1 MRTAVE
7 VVGLA
12 STLYALALNLTY
24 LLLWPLA
31 RRGMTRTVRRRSW
44 AWHEEAFASPLT
56 PGISILVPAFNE
68 ETVILES
75 VRSLLAQRYSRFEVV
90 VVDDGSTDETAGT
103 LIDAY
108 DLRQVTPA
116 PRKRLEYEPVTEMY
130 RGAAPHDITLVRKA
144 NGGRADAL
152 NAALDVAR
160 HPYVIVTD
168 ADSIIDPDG
177 LSVMVRPVLE
187 DPERVIAV
195 GGTIRVGNS
204 CRIESGRVVEA
215 RLPNGRLAAY
225 QVIEYLRAFLFG
237 RVAWDSIGAL
247 VIVSGAFG
255 LFRRDVVDEVGGYWT
270 DTVGEDLE
278 LTVRLHRHM
287 REQDRPYRITFAPD
301 PVCWTEV
308 PSDMGSLGRQRRRW
322 HRGLGETLWRHR
334 SMMLRPRY
342 GTPGMIALPY
352 FLTFE
357 FAGPL
362 MELAAW
368 IAFPIG
374 LALGIVSW
382 HLVAAFILC
391 SWVLGTLVTL
401 VACGLEEQGYRNY
414 RRVRDLG
421 RMMCLAV
428 FENMWFRQLIDFYR
442 LAGVY
447 DIARRKEGWGAMRRT
462 GFNEASR

>member
-1 MRTAVE
+1 MRTMVE
-7 VVGLA
+7 IVGLS
-12 STLYALALNLTY
+12 STLYALSLNLSY

-31 RRGMTRTVRRRSW
+31 RRGMTRTMRRRNW

-56 PGISILVPAFNE
+56 PGISIVVPAFNE
-68 ETVILES
+68 ATVILES
-75 VRSLLAQRYSRFEVV
+75 VASLLAQRYSLFEVV
-90 VVDDGSTDETAGT
+90 IVDDGSTDATAQT

-108 DLRQVTPA
+108 GLRQVSPA
-116 PRKRLEYEPVTEMY
+116 PRHKLQYEPVTEMY
-130 RGAAPHDITLVRKA
+130 RGAAPHDVTLIRKR

-152 NAALDVAR
+152 NAGLDVAR
-160 HPYVIVTD
+160 HPYVCITD

-204 CRIESGRVVEA
+204 CRIESGRVMEA
-215 RLPNGRLAAY
+215 RMPSGRLAAY
-225 QVIEYLRAFLFG
+225 QVVEYLRAFLFG
-237 RVAWDSIGAL
+237 RIAWDAIGAL

-287 REQDRPYRITFAPD
+287 RDQNLPYRITFAPD

-308 PSDMGSLGRQRRRW
+308 PSDMGTLGRQRRRW
-322 HRGLGETLWRHR
+322 HRGLWECLWRHKG
-334 SMMLRPRY
+334 MMLRPRY

-352 FLTFE
+352 FLIFE
-357 FAGPL
+357 FCGPL
-362 MELAAW
+362 IEAAAW

-391 SWVLGTLVTL
+391 SWVLGSLVTL
-401 VACGLEEQGYRNY
+401 VACGLEENGYRNY
-414 RRVRDLG
+414 RRGRDLG

-442 LAGVY
+442 LAGVW
-447 DIARRKEGWGAMRRT
+447 DIARRKQGWGAMRRT
-462 GFNEASR
+462 GFTEA